1 MNDSDEPPRRSGRDD
16 QDGRDGPPP
25 GAPDEA
31 VRGLR
36 VLAHPLR
43 LRLLSLLTGAAMSA
57 AEAAREL
64 GESQANVSYHL
75 RRLHAAG
82 LLELAEEV
90 QVRGGLA
97 RRYRH
102 DPESGGFARN
112 PLEDPAALEV
122 VLGDEPRRRA
132 ARHDPALR
140 RHFTDAEVWVDAEEW
155 DRIIERAEELSTVLH
170 RAARAPRT
178 PGTIPVSATMLL
190 FGMAAGSPPAPS
202 GGGPEAGPGEEA

>member
-1 MNDSDEPPRRSGRDD
+1 MNDSD
-16 QDGRDGPPP
+16 GPPP
-25 GAPDEA
+25 RPERPRGAPDEA

-75 RRLHAAG
+75 RRLHKAG

-90 QVRGGLA
+90 PVRGGLA

-102 DPESGGFARN
+102 DPESGRLAPS
-112 PLEDPAALEV
+112 PLEDPAALQAA
-122 VLGDEPRRRA
+122 LGDEPRRRA
-132 ARHDPALR
+132 ALHDPALR
-140 RHFTDAEVWVDAEEW
+140 RHFTDAEVWVDAAEW
-155 DRIIERAEELSTVLH
+155 DRIVERAEELGTALH
-170 RAARAPRT
+170 RAARAPRS
-178 PGTIPVSATMLL
+178 PGTVRVSATMLL
-190 FGMAAGSPPAPS
+190 FGMSDADPAAPAEPH
-202 GGGPEAGPGEEA
+202 GGAPGAGPGEEA